1 MNSQLSAADCGD
13 SPEINRA
20 ADMNFANHHLPRPFT
35 ARTFSHPAQTSDRLW
50 PSPDRPQCTPA
61 LRHCKTNERNAVT
74 HCLSIAEST
83 AAVQNVLDLS
93 LKGDFDALLE
103 YVPDT
108 AVEHALQRKRIFR
121 CSPISLRS
129 VWSAMH
135 HIYTQWM
142 PLGCSVLWACIYK
155 QDTVRYRRSEKGDSV
170 SFPEMAVMS
179 QPGFSIGAHAMRGLI
194 FSQPSRIEVSQINV
208 PSLDHTS
215 YARGHA
221 AT

>member
-1 MNSQLSAADCGD
+1 
-13 SPEINRA
+13 
-20 ADMNFANHHLPRPFT
+20 MNFATHHLPRPSI
-35 ARTFSHPAQTSDRLW
+35 ARIFSHPAQTSDRLW
-50 PSPDRPQCTPA
+50 PSTDRPQCTPA
-61 LRHCKTNERNAVT
+61 IRHCKTNDRNAET
-74 HCLSIAEST
+74 HCLSIAESM

-103 YVPDT
+103 YVPDA

-121 CSPISLRS
+121 CSPISLSS

-135 HIYTQWM
+135 HYTYS
-142 PLGCSVLWACIYK
+142 GCSVLWACVYK
-155 QDTVRYRRSEKGDSV
+155 QGTVRYRRSEKGDSV

-194 FSQPSRIEVSQINV
+194 FSQPSGIEVSQIIF